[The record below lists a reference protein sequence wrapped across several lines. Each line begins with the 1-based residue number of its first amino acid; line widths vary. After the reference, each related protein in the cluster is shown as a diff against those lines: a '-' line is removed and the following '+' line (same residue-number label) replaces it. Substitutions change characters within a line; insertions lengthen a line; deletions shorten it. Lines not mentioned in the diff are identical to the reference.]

1 MFRCLSVLELKFSCD
16 AILFDMDGTLVD
28 STVVV
33 ERMWRIWARRA
44 GLEEEPLLK
53 VMHGRRTSET
63 MREVA
68 PWLDTKQ
75 ETAWF
80 DAREELDTEGIV
92 EVPGAKALLAQVERW
107 AVVTSAHRRLAE
119 IRLGCAGLPVPA
131 VMVCGDE
138 IARGKP
144 DPEGYLKAA
153 ALLGVQPERC
163 LVVEDA
169 PAGVEAGRRAG
180 MQVIALS
187 TTHPVSAFAG
197 SACIPDLY
205 RLTIYRDTVYCQA

>member
-1 MFRCLSVLELKFSCD
+1 MLELKFSCD
-16 AILFDMDGTLVD
+16 AVLFDMDGTLVD

-33 ERMWRIWARRA
+33 ERMWRMWARRA
-44 GLEEEPLLK
+44 GLAEEPLLK

-80 DAREELDTEGIV
+80 DALEELDTEGIV
-92 EVPGAKALLAQVERW
+92 EVPGANALLAQVERW
-107 AVVTSAHRRLAE
+107 AVVTSAHRRLAK

-131 VMVCGDE
+131 LMVCGDE
-138 IARGKP
+138 ITRGKP
-144 DPEGYLKAA
+144 DPEGYLKAG

-197 SACIPDLY
+197 IACVPDLY
-205 RLTIYRDTVYCQA
+205 RLKIYRDTVYCQV